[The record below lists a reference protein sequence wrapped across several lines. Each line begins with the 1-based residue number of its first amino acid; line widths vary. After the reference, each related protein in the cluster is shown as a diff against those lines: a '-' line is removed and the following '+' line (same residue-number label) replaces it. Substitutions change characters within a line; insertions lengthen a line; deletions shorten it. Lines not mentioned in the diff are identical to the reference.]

1 MSSDFVPL
9 TVLTIS
15 YVFMPF
21 TLKVAAISLKTNEA
35 VQQVSS
41 WSMIQFAGE
50 ENGLASWWPP
60 DWEGWFRHVVLLN
73 VDIKVALKGPSL
85 VTTVGSN
92 CRIVEVKANRLL
104 FPLWHLRF
112 L

>member
-1 MSSDFVPL
+1 
-9 TVLTIS
+9 
-15 YVFMPF
+15 
-21 TLKVAAISLKTNEA
+21 
-35 VQQVSS
+35 
-41 WSMIQFAGE
+41 MIQFAGE
-50 ENGLASWWPP
+50 ENSLASWWPP

>member
-9 TVLTIS
+9 TVFTIS
-15 YVFMPF
+15 CVFMPF
-21 TLKVAAISLKTNEA
+21 TLNVAAISLKTNEA
-35 VQQVSS
+35 VLQVSS
-41 WSMIQFAGE
+41 WSMIQFDGE
-50 ENGLASWWPP
+50 EKALASWWPP
-60 DWEGWFRHVVLLN
+60 DWEGGFRHVVLLN

-85 VTTVGSN
+85 VTTFGSN

-104 FPLWHLRF
+104 FPLWHSGF